1 VTLAQAPEQ
10 IACLTLAFFKQL
22 CYNKLDS
29 RFEYLRKEKRMSPQQ
44 LGSYLRELR
53 NRKRLTLRDVEKQS
67 GASGSYLSQVE
78 QGKRQP
84 SADLLRKIAST
95 YGASVRE
102 LLEMAGYLNEPEV
115 QMSDQERL
123 EWAFKCVLSDPDYK
137 FGTSLGPQ
145 GLTLEAKRFIV
156 EMYQKATGRKLL

>member
-1 VTLAQAPEQ
+1 MSPDDLG
-10 IACLTLAFFKQL
+10 
-22 CYNKLDS
+22 N
-29 RFEYLRKEKRMSPQQ
+29 YLRD
-44 LGSYLRELR
+44 LR
-53 NRKRLTLRDVEKQS
+53 NRRRLTLRDVEKES

-78 QGKRQP
+78 QGKRKP
-84 SADLLRKIAST
+84 SADLLRKIAPT

-102 LLEMAGYLNEPEV
+102 LLEMAGYLDEPEV
-115 QMSDQERL
+115 RMSDQDRV
-123 EWAFKCVLSDPDYK
+123 EWAFKCVVSDPDYQ

>member
-1 VTLAQAPEQ
+1 
-10 IACLTLAFFKQL
+10 
-22 CYNKLDS
+22 
-29 RFEYLRKEKRMSPQQ
+29 MSPEKV
-44 LGSYLRELR
+44 GSYLRDLR
-53 NRKRLTLRDVEKQS
+53 NRKRLTLRDIEKQS

-84 SADLLRKIAST
+84 SADLLRKIAPT

-115 QMSDQERL
+115 QMSDQDRV
-123 EWAFKCVLSDPDYK
+123 EWAFKCVVSDPEYR